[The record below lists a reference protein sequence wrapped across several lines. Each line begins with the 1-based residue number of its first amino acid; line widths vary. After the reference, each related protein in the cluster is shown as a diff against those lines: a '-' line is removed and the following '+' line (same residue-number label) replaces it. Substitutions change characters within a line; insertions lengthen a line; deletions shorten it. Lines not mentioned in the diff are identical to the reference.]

1 MGKPA
6 EVERPVIL
14 AEYSL
19 KEAPK
24 SPKGDF
30 LSRSH
35 APAWE
40 CLLRRSSGEDFYKL
54 TSDKNIQI

>member
-6 EVERPVIL
+6 DGERPVIL

-24 SPKGDF
+24 PIK
-30 LSRSH
+30 
-35 APAWE
+35 
-40 CLLRRSSGEDFYKL
+40 
-54 TSDKNIQI
+54 T

>member
-6 EVERPVIL
+6 DGERPVIL

-30 LSRSH
+30 
-35 APAWE
+35 
-40 CLLRRSSGEDFYKL
+40 K
-54 TSDKNIQI
+54 DKNF